1 MIADERCN
9 RMPGSSVWNSDI
21 GFGGVVRDSREFD
34 AFYAAS
40 SRRVLGQVYAMT
52 GDRAEAEDAVAE
64 AYLRAW
70 DRWGTVRECASPE
83 AWVRQVAYRAA
94 VSSWRKAVNRLRAHR
109 RDAVAP
115 DVDGLSPDHV
125 ALVYALRQ
133 IPADQRRV
141 IVLHH
146 LVGLSVDEIVAEVDA
161 PAGTVKARLARGRRA
176 LALHLTDTEECA
188 VGVQRNG

>member
-1 MIADERCN
+1 
-9 RMPGSSVWNSDI
+9 
-21 GFGGVVRDSREFD
+21 VRDAREFD

-40 SRRVLGQVYAMT
+40 ARRVLGQLYAMT
-52 GDRAEAEDAVAE
+52 GDRPEAEDAVAE

-70 DRWGTVRECASPE
+70 DRWGTVRDCASPE

-94 VSSWRKAVNRLRAHR
+94 VSSWRKAVNRLCAHR

-115 DVDGLSPDHV
+115 DIDGLSPDHV
-125 ALVYALRQ
+125 ALVHALRQ
-133 IPADQRRV
+133 IPAEQRRV

-146 LVGLSVDEIVAEVDA
+146 LIGLSIDEIVAEIDA

-176 LALHLTDTEECA
+176 LAVHLMDTEECA
-188 VGVQRNG
+188 VGASRDG